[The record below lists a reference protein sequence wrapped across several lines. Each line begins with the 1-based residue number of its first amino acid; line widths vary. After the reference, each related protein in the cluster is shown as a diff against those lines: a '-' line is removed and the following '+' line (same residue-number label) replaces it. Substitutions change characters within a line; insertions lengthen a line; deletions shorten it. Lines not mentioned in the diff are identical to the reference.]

1 MQNDLNSLKN
11 TMLQSLNKKADYT
24 LLDKLNE
31 AVAKKVDNESV
42 KTGLSQL
49 KHEMSQNLEILR
61 NEINIDRGT
70 RESKMQEKLDR
81 ADINSEKALDEIYQF
96 KEQIRHLQD
105 ERKRDIEETADFIK
119 QLMDTQKHD

>member
-1 MQNDLNSLKN
+1 M
-11 TMLQSLNKKADYT
+11 A
-24 LLDKLNE
+24 
-31 AVAKKVDNESV
+31 
-42 KTGLSQL
+42 
-49 KHEMSQNLEILR
+49 QNLELVR
-61 NEINIDRGT
+61 NEINIDRGS

-119 QLMDTQKHD
+119 